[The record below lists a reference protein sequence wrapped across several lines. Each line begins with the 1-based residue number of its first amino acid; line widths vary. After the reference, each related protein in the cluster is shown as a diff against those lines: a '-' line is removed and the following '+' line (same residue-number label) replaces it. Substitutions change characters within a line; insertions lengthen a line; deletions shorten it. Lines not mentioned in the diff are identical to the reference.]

1 MKTGPWT
8 TSPSGKI
15 AERLAELYLPVVYRA
30 LQDNGGYVFRPAA
43 RPLLLNSI
51 YRACEA
57 APISRSRVPPMH
69 EHVKAS
75 AAEVFEEIKTEQK
88 NWVQQREVHRY
99 ATPR

>member
-1 MKTGPWT
+1 
-8 TSPSGKI
+8 
-15 AERLAELYLPVVYRA
+15 
-30 LQDNGGYVFRPAA
+30 
-43 RPLLLNSI
+43 
-51 YRACEA
+51 
-57 APISRSRVPPMH
+57 MH